1 MTFEM
6 TAKDNYS
13 FEPVGAVDPAT
24 PVVEAVPSAVPE
36 EYYNDEE
43 ERPSDTAIM
52 VGCGL
57 IGWALA

>member
-1 MTFEM
+1 M

-13 FEPVGAVDPAT
+13 FEPVGAVDPAS
-24 PVVEAVPSAVPE
+24 PVVVEAVPSDVPE

-52 VGCGL
+52 VCSRRK
-57 IGWALA
+57 